1 MSNQA
6 LLNINQ
12 IAARKGAAELEF
24 AVKKVNSLDKSK
36 GGPEGYLK
44 AIERRVEDLV
54 FDEVQ
59 KFQKEDNLLST
70 QSGNIVNNSNI
81 TWVLKP
87 IDGTE
92 NFLKGYPHFSISLC
106 SVVDN
111 LITSAVIIDPIRRE
125 EFSAYSGSGASLNN
139 NKIRASK
146 QNTLKD
152 ATLSFKKSV
161 KDKSFDFEKSHKELA
176 NQELN
181 MRESGCLSLDL
192 AYVGNINKT
201 LDEEIEEL
209 LNNDAT
215 ELDTIKKIDGI
226 RAYVTK
232 YTSLKEK
239 DILNDCRNGFSKGNC
254 RIQIDK
260 VLEDI
265 ERIVFDG
272 EIIGYSKKIRQLQ
285 ARISK
290 LEEEKVL
297 LNEKKYSVTGEE
309 EQNLENEMAD
319 IDAKIAKSYEYI
331 KLLEEDLQIKMK
343 NLGIRLS
350 IDQIR
355 VMTTRVDGDDLAK
368 SIAIFD
374 VTKQISN
381 TLGQLVKD
389 NSFSSNTTTK
399 YYGVYLILSEILGFA
414 QREYITKIDEEYLTK
429 LESYKKS
436 GYQSIEYAN
445 EQMRQATMESSKNIF
460 KKNIEAEEFTI
471 KVIDKYK
478 GILLDQKAQLD
489 DALIT
494 TDEQIAVAYSTYKT
508 ASNSSALMALM
519 VDTQSTFD
527 QILEMQMP
535 EIIPFENI
543 ELENEFK
550 SLSDKLNLD

>member
-161 KDKSFDFEKSHKELA
+161 RDKSFDFEKSHKELA

-192 AYVGNINKT
+192 AYVGAGR
-201 LDEEIEEL
+201 L
-209 LNNDAT
+209 
-215 ELDTIKKIDGI
+215 DGI
-226 RAYVTK
+226 WAHNISLIDFAAGTLIAQEGGALVSNFKGDPKYMDANNVIASTTK
-232 YTSLKEK
+232 VY
-239 DILNDCRNGFSKGNC
+239 
-254 RIQIDK
+254 
-260 VLEDI
+260 
-265 ERIVFDG
+265 
-272 EIIGYSKKIRQLQ
+272 
-285 ARISK
+285 
-290 LEEEKVL
+290 
-297 LNEKKYSVTGEE
+297 
-309 EQNLENEMAD
+309 
-319 IDAKIAKSYEYI
+319 
-331 KLLEEDLQIKMK
+331 
-343 NLGIRLS
+343 
-350 IDQIR
+350 
-355 VMTTRVDGDDLAK
+355 K
-368 SIAIFD
+368 SIL
-374 VTKQISN
+374 KS
-381 TLGQLVKD
+381 VKP
-389 NSFSSNTTTK
+389 
-399 YYGVYLILSEILGFA
+399 YYQG
-414 QREYITKIDEEYLTK
+414 
-429 LESYKKS
+429 
-436 GYQSIEYAN
+436 
-445 EQMRQATMESSKNIF
+445 
-460 KKNIEAEEFTI
+460 
-471 KVIDKYK
+471 
-478 GILLDQKAQLD
+478 
-489 DALIT
+489 
-494 TDEQIAVAYSTYKT
+494 
-508 ASNSSALMALM
+508 
-519 VDTQSTFD
+519 
-527 QILEMQMP
+527 
-535 EIIPFENI
+535 
-543 ELENEFK
+543 
-550 SLSDKLNLD
+550 